1 MYHQDESS
9 YGHRGDCGCQH
20 HSHHGM
26 KEQLHHRWDCGCGHH
41 GMRGH
46 RLHHGC
52 CHPGYGYRR
61 HFLTREEVMAQ
72 LEEYLSNLQAEVKG
86 VEEHMAELRKNET

>member
-1 MYHQDESS
+1 
-9 YGHRGDCGCQH
+9 
-20 HSHHGM
+20 
-26 KEQLHHRWDCGCGHH
+26 
-41 GMRGH
+41 MRGH

-52 CHPGYGYRR
+52 CHPGYGYR